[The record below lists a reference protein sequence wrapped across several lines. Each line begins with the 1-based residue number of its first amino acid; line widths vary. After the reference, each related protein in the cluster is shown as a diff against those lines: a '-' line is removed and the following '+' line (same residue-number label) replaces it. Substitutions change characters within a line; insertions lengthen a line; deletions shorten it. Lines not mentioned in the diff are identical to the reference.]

1 MRRGYAAGV
10 QAATRSRIDGH
21 WSRRFG
27 VPVPGL
33 QPVTVAGSGR
43 YDDAALVVLLG
54 DHAYVDTPLAA
65 LDAVTPLALTHGP
78 AELLDPA
85 TWAPVATGPVPGPA
99 DHFWADHGTDLS
111 VDAPTLDPAD
121 LELLRPAVSDAE
133 WREAGFDREPHA
145 CFGLVEGGEL
155 VAASVL
161 TALWG
166 WPVDVGILVAP
177 HARGRGLGT
186 TVAMAALAAGV
197 GLSGFAAF
205 RAARANA
212 ASRAVAARL
221 GLDAYGANVVV
232 PLPPRAH

>member
-111 VDAPTLDPAD
+111 VDAPTIDPAD
-121 LELLRPAVSDAE
+121 LELLRPAVSE
-133 WREAGFDREPHA
+133 ELEAF
-145 CFGLVEGGEL
+145 LVQKHQRYCVCKPVPNASAIGTA
-155 VAASVL
+155 AASL
-161 TALWG
+161 LR
-166 WPVDVGILVAP
+166 D
-177 HARGRGLGT
+177 
-186 TVAMAALAAGV
+186 
-197 GLSGFAAF
+197 
-205 RAARANA
+205 
-212 ASRAVAARL
+212 
-221 GLDAYGANVVV
+221 
-232 PLPPRAH
+232 

>member
-111 VDAPTLDPAD
+111 VDAPTIDPAD
-121 LELLRPAVSDAE
+121 LELLRPAVSDA
-133 WREAGFDREPHA
+133 R
-145 CFGLVEGGEL
+145 
-155 VAASVL
+155 
-161 TALWG
+161 
-166 WPVDVGILVAP
+166 
-177 HARGRGLGT
+177 
-186 TVAMAALAAGV
+186 
-197 GLSGFAAF
+197 SG
-205 RAARANA
+205 
-212 ASRAVAARL
+212 
-221 GLDAYGANVVV
+221 
-232 PLPPRAH
+232 

>member
-1 MRRGYAAGV
+1 MERE
-10 QAATRSRIDGH
+10 TRDRIDGH

-33 QPVTVAGSGR
+33 APVLVAATGR

-54 DHAYVDTPLAA
+54 DHAYVDAPIERAQDVAALVLPQSPAAVLDPYTWTPLASAPA
-65 LDAVTPLALTHGP
+65 L
-78 AELLDPA
+78 
-85 TWAPVATGPVPGPA
+85 GPA

-111 VDAPTLDPAD
+111 VDAPTIDPAD

-145 CFGLVEGGEL
+145 CFGIVEGGEL

-166 WPVDVGILVAP
+166 WPVDVGVLVAP
-177 HARGRGLGT
+177 QARGRGLGV
-186 TVAMAALAAGV
+186 TVAAAALAAGV